1 MKRARTAFNVLLIA
15 LMLAAGIVGC
25 QHELSDDDIDR
36 IAERMAAQPTEG
48 ELIQGFVDALLAHP
62 QYQAY
67 LEDDEW
73 VEGFTNAVMV
83 HPAMKAAMQTTPEED
98 CAIIVVMVVVAAGD
112 YTLMPTDEEA
122 DELCSWYSGYIDG
135 GASP

>member
-1 MKRARTAFNVLLIA
+1 M
-15 LMLAAGIVGC
+15 
-25 QHELSDDDIDR
+25 
-36 IAERMAAQPTEG
+36 
-48 ELIQGFVDALLAHP
+48 DALLAHP

-83 HPAMKAAMQTTPEED
+83 HPAMKTTPEED
-98 CAIIVVMVVVAAGD
+98 CAIFVVMAVVAAGD
-112 YTLMPTDEEA
+112 YSLMPTDEEA
-122 DELCSWYSGYIDG
+122 DELCLWYSGYIDG